1 MMDKWYHPPCWCE
14 VISYFTIL
22 ILGSSIAVP
31 IFQRWGL
38 RLSKAYVACLML
50 HHSGKAELGFTRFGW
65 PQSQPWCLG
74 PGPRPHHG
82 ENTFGNLYV
91 SPLIWHWQELGS
103 AGRSRDISEAHCQGA
118 ASQPQWPGLRTPGPG
133 LPLRRVRC
141 LTEAGLLE
149 QAGSLW
155 VKLCI
160 GWVFLMVYSAT
171 SAFSAPPVPSAL
183 SSQPYPSTLLLHIA
197 FWMIRAAC
205 CGDQWFGNHCP

>member
-65 PQSQPWCLG
+65 PWPKTPSRGKHLWKPVCVSSYLALAGAGLCREKQRHFWGPLPGSSQPAPVARAPDSW
-74 PGPRPHHG
+74 
-82 ENTFGNLYV
+82 
-91 SPLIWHWQELGS
+91 S
-103 AGRSRDISEAHCQGA
+103 
-118 ASQPQWPGLRTPGPG
+118 G